1 MIHEPAVVYI
11 IEILQSFSTRSVY
24 RKSNNLASSIRN
36 LIYKLPLKLP
46 NNLRFR
52 TIGNEEIVAKPK
64 TALGRTAQCPVSP
77 AELNVLHGRSKSVL
91 KQLSKLFSLV

>member
-1 MIHEPAVVYI
+1 M
-11 IEILQSFSTRSVY
+11 
-24 RKSNNLASSIRN
+24 
-36 LIYKLPLKLP
+36 
-46 NNLRFR
+46 
-52 TIGNEEIVAKPK
+52 VAKPK